1 MLALS
6 KSAVSGIPAAHT
18 VQLMGFL
25 QKVPV
30 QILIDSGSSSSFINQ
45 SLLPQLEN
53 VQQIALHSSVQ
64 VAGGGR
70 LLSDSLL
77 CKVPGQLM
85 IAHSVLISEHCR

>member
-6 KSAVSGIPAAHT
+6 KSIVSGIPVART
-18 VQLMGFL
+18 VQLMGFF

-53 VQQIALHSSVQ
+53 VQ
-64 VAGGGR
+64 
-70 LLSDSLL
+70 
-77 CKVPGQLM
+77 
-85 IAHSVLISEHCR
+85 